1 MEMEILLYAI
11 IIILLITN
19 KTKIKSL
26 THNLKSLESKIDAL
40 SHLHYKKKAKEIF
53 TSKITKID
61 LQPEEKKVTPPE
73 IAKEEVLKPAI
84 PNKTKEIEPVL
95 KKKTTSQSKTKK
107 PHKTIGEKI
116 QAKIKNFKTNN
127 PDIEKF
133 IGENLI
139 SKIGILILVLGI
151 SFFVKYAID
160 NEWINEVGR
169 VGIGFLSGGILLAVA
184 HKLQKNYKAF
194 SSILVSGAIT
204 VFYFIITYAFKEYE
218 LFNQSTAFILLI
230 LITIFSVAISIL
242 YDRKELG
249 ILSLIGA
256 FAVPVLTSTGT
267 GNFVVLFTYL
277 LIVNIGFLIVSIK
290 KKWFII
296 NVLTFVFTH

>member
-95 KKKTTSQSKTKK
+95 KKKLQASQKQKSLTKLLEKKYKLKLKTSKR
-107 PHKTIGEKI
+107 I
-116 QAKIKNFKTNN
+116 
-127 PDIEKF
+127 
-133 IGENLI
+133 
-139 SKIGILILVLGI
+139 ILI
-151 SFFVKYAID
+151 
-160 NEWINEVGR
+160 
-169 VGIGFLSGGILLAVA
+169 
-184 HKLQKNYKAF
+184 
-194 SSILVSGAIT
+194 
-204 VFYFIITYAFKEYE
+204 
-218 LFNQSTAFILLI
+218 
-230 LITIFSVAISIL
+230 
-242 YDRKELG
+242 
-249 ILSLIGA
+249 
-256 FAVPVLTSTGT
+256 
-267 GNFVVLFTYL
+267 
-277 LIVNIGFLIVSIK
+277 
-290 KKWFII
+290 
-296 NVLTFVFTH
+296 